1 MQIPCFY
8 AILSALTDSEAIM
21 KQTTKR
27 LIAIFSLL
35 LIPLL
40 FFTSCGE
47 TLPESQPLRELTI
60 DMVDAMKA
68 SDYDEAF
75 SLVWAICT
83 EEEFKDFYDTIEPIF
98 ADVEEYDLH
107 LHSTSEM
114 KQEGRVHETT
124 QYLLFSDEKQLLIS
138 ASMERGG
145 ESLSGF
151 FASEADI
158 NLKTYIVTSGTLST
172 LDKTTGWQWVA
183 LGVSLLEIAFIFWM
197 TIDCIFRKIDGKY
210 LWLLVILLG
219 IVSLSFSFGDGSFDW
234 AFNVSF
240 MMGYTALIG
249 HIDALVSLR
258 VMLPLGALVYFFL
271 RKRMKPP
278 VAKSQ
283 EPVQK
288 TYKSYIPDDEK

>member
-1 MQIPCFY
+1 
-8 AILSALTDSEAIM
+8 M

-75 SLVWAICT
+75 SLVWASCT

-98 ADVEEYDLH
+98 ADIEEYDLH

>member
-1 MQIPCFY
+1 
-8 AILSALTDSEAIM
+8 M

-27 LIAIFSLL
+27 LIAILSLL

-47 TLPESQPLRELTI
+47 TIPESEPLRDLTI
-60 DMVDAMKA
+60 DMVEAMKA

-83 EEEFKDFYDTIEPIF
+83 EEEFKEFYETIEPIF
-98 ADVEEYDLH
+98 SDIGEYDLH
-107 LHSTSEM
+107 LHSTSEI
-114 KQEGRVHETT
+114 KQEGRVHDKS
-124 QYLLFSDEKQLLIS
+124 QYLLFSGEKQLLLS

-151 FASEADI
+151 YATEADI

-172 LDKTTGWQWVA
+172 LDQTTGWQWVA
-183 LGVSLLEIAFIFWM
+183 LAVSLLEIAFIFWM
-197 TIDCIFRKIDGKY
+197 TIDCILRKMDGKY
-210 LWLLVILLG
+210 LWLTVILLG

-240 MMGYTALIG
+240 MFGYTALIE

-258 VMLPLGALVYFFL
+258 VMLPLGTLVYFFL

-278 VAKSQ
+278 VPKSQ

-288 TYKSYIPDDEK
+288 IYKSYIPDDDK